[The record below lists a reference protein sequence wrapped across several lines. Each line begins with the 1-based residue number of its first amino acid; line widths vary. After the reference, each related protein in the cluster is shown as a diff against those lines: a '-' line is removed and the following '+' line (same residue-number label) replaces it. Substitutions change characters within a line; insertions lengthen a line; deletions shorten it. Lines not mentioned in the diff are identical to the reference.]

1 MNEEESCF
9 EFHRLDAHQ
18 TRKQHGDERKKLFS
32 LCQHL
37 RLNFTFPGATSPK
50 FPPEPNNKSESDE
63 SEHTEAENRQIKR
76 WRASKGR
83 LTLDFVGVGL
93 LAPRHRGEDDD
104 GGGVDDDD
112 DDDDDE
118 RR

>member
-1 MNEEESCF
+1 M
-9 EFHRLDAHQ
+9 
-18 TRKQHGDERKKLFS
+18 RKRAGLNSTAWMRIKLGSNTERREKNSFLSVTTSPLKLYF
-32 LCQHL
+32 L
-37 RLNFTFPGATSPK
+37 GATSPK
-50 FPPEPNNKSESDE
+50 FPPEANNKSESGE

-112 DDDDDE
+112 DVDDE

>member
-1 MNEEESCF
+1 MPPNT
-9 EFHRLDAHQ
+9 AH
-18 TRKQHGDERKKLFS
+18 TRS
-32 LCQHL
+32 
-37 RLNFTFPGATSPK
+37 TSILASECTQK
-50 FPPEPNNKSESDE
+50 AAKHSDGEAKS
-63 SEHTEAENRQIKR
+63 
-76 WRASKGR
+76 R

-104 GGGVDDDD
+104 DDGGGE